1 MIFFA
6 AGGWG
11 IKLVI
16 DGNLIAKKLKIW
28 KFWTKHML
36 FTSKKKQRTHR
47 IQIQVEKVWFFGKK
61 SFLKIF
67 LTFLIFFG
75 VGIENMY
82 FSIFQNFQKI
92 FWKMTSIGPK
102 KCSKKQSHEIWAHLK
117 RQPRRHARS
126 STRACWL
133 YPIRFP

>member
-16 DGNLIAKKLKIW
+16 DENLIAKKLKIW

-67 LTFLIFFG
+67 LTFFDFFWSWNWKY
-75 VGIENMY
+75 V
-82 FSIFQNFQKI
+82 SIFQNFQKI
-92 FWKMTSIGPK
+92 FWKMTSMGPI

-117 RQPRRHARS
+117 CPLKSYKGSLVVWAKFAQSGPE
-126 STRACWL
+126 
-133 YPIRFP
+133 